1 MEDAYPEPSMFGVLP
16 AYGLFARHVRGL
28 RVRDVSLS
36 FDAPEARPA
45 IALRDVEGASFDTV
59 VAKQAAGVPTW
70 SLRDVRA
77 FDAFRSTAALDRR
90 ETRIEASSF

>member
-1 MEDAYPEPSMFGVLP
+1 MFGVLP

-28 RVRDVSLS
+28 HVRDVTLS

-45 IALRDVEGASFDTV
+45 IALRDVEGAWFDTV
-59 VAKQAAGVPTW
+59 VAKQALGVPTW

-77 FDAFRSTAALDRR
+77 FDAFRSTAAPDRR
-90 ETRIEASSF
+90 AARIESAAF

>member
-1 MEDAYPEPSMFGVLP
+1 MENAYPEPSMFGVLP
-16 AYGLFARHVRGL
+16 GYGLFARHVRGL

-59 VAKQAAGVPTW
+59 TAKQTAGVPTW
-70 SLRDVRA
+70 SLRNVRT
-77 FDAFRSTAALDRR
+77 FEAFRSTAAPDRKDAV
-90 ETRIEASSF
+90 IDSSF